1 MAKPVSPRQQK
12 ILNFIRNF
20 IRRRGYPP
28 SIRDIVQGCQVSS
41 TSVVDYNLNIL
52 ERLGL
57 IRRDREVSRGIELL
71 GEDPRAGT
79 TAVPIIG
86 TIAAGQPIPVPDTDT
101 WNPDVYE
108 TIDVPASLLGDRE
121 QVYALRV
128 QGQSMVDALIDD
140 GDIVIMEQAQTADNG
155 DLVAAWLVNER
166 EATLK
171 KFYRE
176 GRRVRLQPC
185 NAQMS
190 PIYADARNVRVQ
202 GKVLRVVR

>member
-1 MAKPVSPRQQK
+1 MSKPLSARQQK
-12 ILNFIRNF
+12 ILNFIRSF
-20 IRRRGYPP
+20 IRKRGYPP

-52 ERLGL
+52 ERLGF

-71 GEDPRAGT
+71 GEDPRAGAV
-79 TAVPIIG
+79 AVPIIG
-86 TIAAGQPIPVPDTDT
+86 TIAAGQPIPTPDHDS
-101 WNPDVYE
+101 WNPDIYE
-108 TIDVPASLLGDRE
+108 SIDVPASLLGSRE
-121 QVYALRV
+121 LVYALRV

-140 GDIVIMEQAQTADNG
+140 GDVVIMEPAQTADNG

-176 GRRVRLQPC
+176 GKRIRLQPC
-185 NAQMS
+185 NAQMQ
-190 PIYADARNVRVQ
+190 PLYADARNDRVQ